1 MFHEQLLRDWGIDSY
16 CGPSLWNSSIPWNIY
31 YLAWYFVNMQGCK
44 YLMGLIIGYHS
55 GYYSSFYML
64 SCTRYRGSKIEQ
76 AFCLIEKSNRS
87 SMIIAYN
94 YFHSMINEYQGAD
107 DKAKGT
113 TESLSLVSTLQT
125 LINYSFDR
133 LNFFL
138 RQRTARNLF
147 HGTILVLQQE
157 VL

>member
-1 MFHEQLLRDWGIDSY
+1 
-16 CGPSLWNSSIPWNIY
+16 
-31 YLAWYFVNMQGCK
+31 
-44 YLMGLIIGYHS
+44 
-55 GYYSSFYML
+55 
-64 SCTRYRGSKIEQ
+64 
-76 AFCLIEKSNRS
+76 
-87 SMIIAYN
+87 MIIAYN

-113 TESLSLVSTLQT
+113 TKSLSLVSTLQT